1 MNIVEDALLDT
12 HQASQLLGLAPGTL
26 RKWRLTGR
34 GPAFVRLGR
43 SVKYRQ
49 SALESFVAR
58 RTFVSTALA
67 DASEDEVGFV

>member
-1 MNIVEDALLDT
+1 MDDALLDT
-12 HQASQLLGLAPGTL
+12 HQASQLLGLAAGTL

-49 SALESFVAR
+49 SVLETFVRR

-67 DASEDEVGFV
+67 DASEDDVGFI

>member
-1 MNIVEDALLDT
+1 MKIVEDALLDT

-49 SALESFVAR
+49 SVLDTFVKR
-58 RTFVSTALA
+58 RTFLSTALA
-67 DASEDEVGFV
+67 DASEDGGGVV

>member
-1 MNIVEDALLDT
+1 MEDALLDT
-12 HQASQLLGLAPGTL
+12 HQAARMLSLSAGTL

-43 SVKYRQ
+43 AVKYRH

-58 RTFVSTALA
+58 RTFTSTALA
-67 DASEDEVGFV
+67 DARDQKLQTVE